1 MSDDRPLL
9 FVTNH
14 APAYR
19 VPAFAALHEREDV
32 RFALV
37 GGDLRHGGGG
47 TARDELPFPVS
58 HVAQR
63 DVLALAAGGE
73 HRAVM
78 AGISGRIA
86 LPAAHLGARRARVP
100 FVLWAT
106 IWAHP
111 RTAAHALS
119 YLPLRRIYRDADAIA
134 TYGPH
139 VSAYVRAKGAR
150 NPVFEAPQAVD
161 PEFWSASANAPT
173 RLATFQAVFVGR
185 KSGEKGIA
193 ALFSA
198 WRASGLRASAAA
210 LVLVGGGR
218 FRAPSS
224 ATGAVHSY
232 GSKSPEEVRN
242 FYAGS
247 DVVVLPSVRTR
258 DFLEPWGLVV
268 NEAFHQGKPVIATSA
283 VGAVAGGLL
292 RHERN
297 GLVVPPDDPEALGA
311 ALRRLHDDPG
321 LRARLG
327 AAAREDVRPYTPAA
341 WAAGVSRALEAAGVS
356 RPLPKP
362 PLEAPLP

>member
-1 MSDDRPLL
+1 M
-9 FVTNH
+9 
-14 APAYR
+14 
-19 VPAFAALHEREDV
+19 PAFAALHEREDV

-37 GGDLRHGGGG
+37 GGDVRHGGGG
-47 TARDELPFPVS
+47 TAGGELPFPAI

-63 DVLALAAGGE
+63 DVLRLAASAE

-78 AGISGRIA
+78 AGISGRVA
-86 LPAAHLGARRARVP
+86 LPAAHLGARRAGVP

-106 IWAHP
+106 LWAHP

-139 VSAYVRAKGAR
+139 VSAYVRSQGAR
-150 NPVFEAPQAVD
+150 NPIFEAPQAVD
-161 PEFWSASANAPT
+161 PEFWGQSANAPT
-173 RLATFQAVFVGR
+173 RLSPYQALFVGR
-185 KSGEKGIA
+185 KTGEKGLA
-193 ALFSA
+193 ALTSA
-198 WRASGLRASAAA
+198 WRASGLRAPAAA

-224 ATGAVHSY
+224 ATGAVHSL
-232 GSKSPEEVRN
+232 GSKSPDEVRN

-247 DVVVLPSVRTR
+247 DVVVVPSVATR

-297 GLVVPPDDPEALGA
+297 GLVVPPGDPEALGA
-311 ALRRLHDDPG
+311 ALRRLHDDPA

-327 AAAREDVRPYTPAA
+327 EAARDDVRPYTPAA
-341 WAAGVSRALEAAGVS
+341 WAEGVARALAGAGVSRS
-356 RPLPKP
+356 LPMTP
-362 PLEAPLP
+362 TEAPLP